1 MMQKIAKSLTQ
12 LYRDERATAL
22 MEYSLLLGLVVVAVI
37 AIVVFAGQWVSTQ
50 WSALSSG
57 LATTPNQP

>member
-1 MMQKIAKSLTQ
+1 MLQKASKNLVR

-22 MEYSLLLGLVVVAVI
+22 MEYSLLLGMVVVAVI
-37 AIVVFAGQWVSTQ
+37 AIIVFAGQWVSTQ

-57 LATTPNQP
+57 LTTTPNQP

>member
-1 MMQKIAKSLTQ
+1 MTKRISKNLIQ

-22 MEYSLLLGLVVVAVI
+22 MEYSLLLGMVVVAVI

-57 LATTPNQP
+57 LTGTPNQP

>member
-1 MMQKIAKSLTQ
+1 MIQKVSRNLIR

-22 MEYSLLLGLVVVAVI
+22 MEYSLLLGMVVVAVI
-37 AIVVFAGQWVSTQ
+37 AIIVFAGQWVSTQ

-57 LATTPNQP
+57 LKGTPIQP